1 MLMLIPIYTIGFI
14 RKSY

>member
-1 MLMLIPIYTIGFI
+1 MQFI